1 MAGEPAGMSTARIR
15 ADFELDEAALAAQ
28 VGPMLRA
35 RTRDLTRKI
44 ANQARQ
50 RVPVRTG
57 NLGRSIIED
66 PVTMAGPFRAEGG
79 VTARA
84 HYAAA
89 VEMGTRPHVI
99 RARNA
104 SVLRFNVGSRT
115 IFATE
120 VHHPGTRPRPFLRNA
135 AEQVIAA
142 ETR

>member
-1 MAGEPAGMSTARIR
+1 MSTPRITARFDINQ
-15 ADFELDEAALAAQ
+15 AALAAE

-35 RTRDLTRKI
+35 RVRDLTRKI

-57 NLGRSIIED
+57 NLGRSILED

-79 VTARA
+79 VTAHA

-89 VEMGTRPHVI
+89 VELGSRPHLI

-104 SVLRFNVGSRT
+104 EVLRFNVGGRT

-120 VHHPGTRPRPFLRNA
+120 VHHPGTRPRPFLRNSA
-135 AEQVIAA
+135 DQVIAD